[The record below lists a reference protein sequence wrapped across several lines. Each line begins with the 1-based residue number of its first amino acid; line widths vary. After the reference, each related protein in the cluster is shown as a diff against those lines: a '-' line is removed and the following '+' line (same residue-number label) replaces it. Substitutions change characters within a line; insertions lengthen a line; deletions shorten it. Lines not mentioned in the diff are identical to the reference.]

1 MNELGAKPKQICSKK
16 IVDYLDKQKGSTLS
30 PEEKYNLA
38 AMGHVQALWEFYKA
52 GVKIAGISVLHVV
65 RQFEA
70 E

>member
-1 MNELGAKPKQICSKK
+1 MG
-16 IVDYLDKQKGSTLS
+16 YLDKQKGRTLS

-38 AMGHVQALWEFYKA
+38 AMGHVQALWEIYKA

>member
-1 MNELGAKPKQICSKK
+1 MVLTILQICSKK
-16 IVDYLDKQKGSTLS
+16 IVDYLDKQKGRTLS

-38 AMGHVQALWEFYKA
+38 AMEHVQALWKFYEA
-52 GVKIAGISVLHVV
+52 GAKIAEISVGHVA

>member
-1 MNELGAKPKQICSKK
+1 
-16 IVDYLDKQKGSTLS
+16 VDYLDKQKGQKLS

-38 AMGHVQALWEFYKA
+38 AVEHVQALWKFYKA
-52 GVKIAGISVLHVV
+52 GAKIAGISVEHVA